1 MKRWE
6 NFTLEE
12 LGMMAV
18 GLQML
23 HKGPAEQLAGEIAY
37 AIAIIETEPA
47 RSDLPPGHREQ

>member
-6 NFTLEE
+6 NFSLEE

-23 HKGPAEQLAGEIAY
+23 HTGEAEQLAGEIAY

-47 RSDLPPGHREQ
+47 RSAPPPGHREP